1 MLFLARWGWKEIAL
15 FGLLWTGLGVGAFFL
30 FKPIIALPALLLLW
44 TLWFFRDPERRVPAE
59 PGLLVSPADGTVTE
73 VSRVPRT
80 DFFDEPA
87 TRIGIF
93 LSVFNVHVNRAP
105 CDGVVKTTRYTPGK
119 FLDARH
125 PDSGAQNESNAILLD
140 RGPDGPILVRQVAGA
155 IARRIVCAIRPEDKV
170 ERGQRIGMI
179 KFGSRTELY
188 VPERV
193 LSEVAVKIGDTV
205 KGGETILARTR

>member
-1 MLFLARWGWKEIAL
+1 MLFLARWGWKEVTL

-44 TLWFFRDPERRVPAE
+44 TLWFFRDPERRIPAE

-155 IARRIVCAIRPEDKV
+155 IARRIVCAIKPEDKV